1 MKLWPSF
8 RPSSFERVRLCA
20 GSARLERKYGRDRQT
35 AAATKGSAQHED
47 ARAILKEEATLH
59 EADPEVQDYV
69 AYIEL
74 CHELF
79 GGRLWIE
86 ETFQYRA
93 DGNLIF
99 EGTPDC
105 VHLDDS
111 GGLHIHDKKF
121 RHGKTVSPVENTQ
134 MSCYALAIVRS
145 GIIPEPSSIMFHI
158 HQRGVDTWGA
168 PPGYLARFER
178 DLRDWIV
185 KAEAKDAKRYPSE
198 QACRYCSAQAFCP
211 ELQAYIKEHIQAS
224 PSIPALAEAYSM
236 CDMAITWVENVKAQ
250 ALGHLQA
257 GGKLPGYK
265 LVKKLA
271 APLRWID
278 AGNAEEY
285 FDAKYTLDDI
295 FNRKLRTPSQMLNI
309 LPNEMIMIQELS
321 TRPESK
327 PVIAKEDDKRP
338 AIEVP
343 KFENLEPETDE
354 E

>member
-1 MKLWPSF
+1 
-8 RPSSFERVRLCA
+8 
-20 GSARLERKYGRDRQT
+20 
-35 AAATKGSAQHED
+35 
-47 ARAILKEEATLH
+47 
-59 EADPEVQDYV
+59 
-69 AYIEL
+69 
-74 CHELF
+74 
-79 GGRLWIE
+79 
-86 ETFQYRA
+86 
-93 DGNLIF
+93 
-99 EGTPDC
+99 
-105 VHLDDS
+105 
-111 GGLHIHDKKF
+111 
-121 RHGKTVSPVENTQ
+121 
-134 MSCYALAIVRS
+134 
-145 GIIPEPSSIMFHI
+145 
-158 HQRGVDTWGA
+158 
-168 PPGYLARFER
+168 
-178 DLRDWIV
+178 
-185 KAEAKDAKRYPSE
+185 
-198 QACRYCSAQAFCP
+198 
-211 ELQAYIKEHIQAS
+211 
-224 PSIPALAEAYSM
+224 M

-265 LVKKLA
+265 LVKRLA